1 MKKTFQAKVQVEGV
15 GQSKELAI
23 NTALGSIQKKIMSSY
38 KGLILRIEPLDVSII
53 EAKETAYTE
62 RFFLFFFPRQRS
74 KYKVVLEVEVNVF
87 LLDAEEIVFDKTD
100 VPNNMRNMLLGNQA
114 NK

>member
-1 MKKTFQAKVQVEGV
+1 MKKTFQAKVQVEGT

-23 NTALGSIQKKIMSSY
+23 NKALGSIQKKIMSSY
-38 KGLILRIEPLDVSII
+38 KGLILRIEPIDVSVI

-62 RFFLFFFPRQRS
+62 RFLLFFFPRQRS
-74 KYKVVLEVEVNVF
+74 KYQVVLEVEVNVF
-87 LLDAEEIVFDKTD
+87 LLDAEEIAFDKTE
-100 VPNNMRNMLLGNQA
+100 VANTMRNMLLGNQL